1 MRLKEG
7 DPFIS
12 FASWV
17 ASERLRL
24 GCSTL
29 QHAEAVGECRLHRWR
44 LSRASSEQSNPS
56 LGPRREYGAGNRNFS
71 QKGLRARKSCHKHLF
86 PAVSKCSLST
96 LYVPVS
102 MWEKSVSACRN
113 PAFSLGGLCVVLGQ
127 ASLTSSSRSRGEA
140 ELFRRRS
147 DKMTAL
153 TGAKMLS
160 NEGPFF

>member
-71 QKGLRARKSCHKHLF
+71 QKGLRARKIQNQHGIEGSGHEE
-86 PAVSKCSLST
+86 PG
-96 LYVPVS
+96 
-102 MWEKSVSACRN
+102 N
-113 PAFSLGGLCVVLGQ
+113 PATNIYFLQ
-127 ASLTSSSRSRGEA
+127 SLTV
-140 ELFRRRS
+140 
-147 DKMTAL
+147 
-153 TGAKMLS
+153 
-160 NEGPFF
+160 P